1 MAKKKQT
8 KKDNRKVKITY
19 DPKFSAS
26 TQKTVL
32 LRKKVKK
39 IVGETVESEFVPKIK
54 GLPMIFTIEKGE
66 VKEVTMEQLKALYE
80 LGEFEFPQQ
89 FAEREREIQK
99 VSNQAGVNPQDYK
112 LSASLSGLY
121 NEVFTLA
128 E

>member
-1 MAKKKQT
+1 MAAKN

-32 LRKKVKK
+32 LRKEVKK
-39 IVGETVESEFVPKIK
+39 IVGDTVEAEFVPRIE
-54 GLPMIFTIEKGE
+54 GLPMKLIIQKGE
-66 VKEVTMEQLKALYE
+66 VKEVTMDQLKALYE

-89 FAEREREIQK
+89 FAERERKIQE

-112 LSASLSGLY
+112 LSSSLSSLY